1 MTGIMENGLQRSVK
15 TAIASRFV
23 VRFATFLTYCSL
35 LAIFLGSSGV
45 FCADLETIK
54 ENEVLADNSEVSSSS
69 TDDEDSSDDLDDLPI
84 VEFNYQKLDLSGKNW
99 FLQEQLKQVRVELK
113 SKVAE
118 ILKLT
123 ESNTELSDD
132 IRDRDE
138 FNADLNKENENLSN
152 ELRAQRGEA
161 QAALKSKCKELS
173 EEVTRLTK
181 IIAVL
186 TKTNKAFDDWTDKL
200 QAELADSKGRVDEL
214 TLAND
219 DLKANLEKQTEKS
232 NSSSW
237 LTLPVVRSSL
247 VNALTKI
254 DGFSSFEP
262 AEVKSNDAEGL
273 QELVGNVSSQVSNL
287 HEAAV
292 AKASMKSTKSS
303 SPKLILFLVLM
314 LIVASATIIFFVLG
328 NHDLSHM
335 LPWNHG
341 ALHDDPASMP
351 TGLEEVVVEAPD
363 SDAQTS
369 CCC

>member
-69 TDDEDSSDDLDDLPI
+69 TDDEYSSDDLDDIPI
-84 VEFNYQKLDLSGKNW
+84 AEFNYQKLDLSSKNW
-99 FLQEQLKQVRVELK
+99 FLQEQLKQVRVELE

-118 ILKLT
+118 NSDLLVRNDRLSKL
-123 ESNTELSDD
+123 L
-132 IRDRDE
+132 RDKDE
-138 FNADLNKENENLSN
+138 VLVKLNKINADLYKENENLSN
-152 ELRAQRGEA
+152 ELHAQLDQA
-161 QAALKSKCKELS
+161 QDAPNSKFKELS

-273 QELVGNVSSQVSNL
+273 QELVCRVRFRIF
-287 HEAAV
+287 
-292 AKASMKSTKSS
+292 MKLQL
-303 SPKLILFLVLM
+303 PKLR
-314 LIVASATIIFFVLG
+314 
-328 NHDLSHM
+328 
-335 LPWNHG
+335 
-341 ALHDDPASMP
+341 
-351 TGLEEVVVEAPD
+351 
-363 SDAQTS
+363 
-369 CCC
+369 